1 MNVTAND
8 QIININI
15 NIASSSAPISIVNV
29 DPINGT
35 MNVPGNKVMNITF
48 NVPIKAGSAYS
59 SIVMKN
65 TNDNSAKPILTS
77 IAGNILTITPTYNWL
92 QFVTYQLTIPIN
104 SITDLSGNTLTSAFI
119 TSFKCNNV
127 ADTTPPTITTT
138 DPANNAN
145 NVPTNKIITINFNE
159 PIQTGTTYNNIKI
172 INTNTN
178 LAQTITKTISG
189 NILTITSP
197 NAWLNGVKY
206 TLTIPANSITD
217 LTNNNLTTDYIT
229 NFTTINSTDTTP
241 PTITTT
247 DPTNNA
253 TKVASNKVITITFN
267 EPIQT
272 GSAYS
277 SIVMMNTN
285 DNSVKPI
292 VTSIAGNILTIK
304 GTYNWLKFV
313 TYKLTI
319 PANSITDLAGN
330 SLTTDYIT
338 SFKIG

>member
-1 MNVTAND
+1 
-8 QIININI
+8 
-15 NIASSSAPISIVNV
+15 
-29 DPINGT
+29 
-35 MNVPGNKVMNITF
+35 MNITF

-59 SIVMKN
+59 SIVMMN

-92 QFVTYQLTIPIN
+92 QFVTYQLIIPIN

-127 ADTTPPTITTT
+127 ADTTPPTVTTT
-138 DPANNAN
+138 YPANNTN
-145 NVPTNKIITINFNE
+145 NVPTNKVITIN
-159 PIQTGTTYNNIKI
+159 
-172 INTNTN
+172 
-178 LAQTITKTISG
+178 
-189 NILTITSP
+189 
-197 NAWLNGVKY
+197 
-206 TLTIPANSITD
+206 
-217 LTNNNLTTDYIT
+217 
-229 NFTTINSTDTTP
+229 
-241 PTITTT
+241 
-247 DPTNNA
+247 
-253 TKVASNKVITITFN
+253 FN

-277 SIVMMNTN
+277 SIVMKNTN

-292 VTSIAGNILTIK
+292 VTIITGNILTIK

-319 PANSITDLAGN
+319 HANSITDLAGN
-330 SLTTDYIT
+330 SITTNYIT